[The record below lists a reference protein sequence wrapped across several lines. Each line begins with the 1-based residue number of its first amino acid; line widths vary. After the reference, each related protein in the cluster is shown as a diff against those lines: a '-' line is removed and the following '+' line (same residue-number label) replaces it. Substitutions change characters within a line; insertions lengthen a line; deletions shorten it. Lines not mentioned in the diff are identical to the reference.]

1 MQYEYTISDKI
12 FDFSSDTVSTLIKEG
27 ENDALNEIK
36 KTMKNEVKEIEL
48 QKFNAF
54 VEDI

>member
-36 KTMKNEVKEIEL
+36 KNNEKRS
-48 QKFNAF
+48 KGN
-54 VEDI
+54 